1 MTTTCRPNV
10 FNLTAPESPRSAI
23 SPPVSSPKPLYVMAP
38 PVTGEANLPLQNS
51 NIHILNNSNTSIYD
65 SAEDDFTISQLAK
78 SKTSFHKPPSPPT
91 SASVLVSLFSL
102 SLSMHALQLYGK
114 RRKSKPV
121 RYGVSTTVAEK
132 IHSPPKPNVVVH
144 NPSSNSMSSPKEN
157 SATKCS
163 KSPVEKSP
171 AMIRAEEIQSTLGT
185 KHPSCIRLIVKS
197 HIGSGYWMGMP
208 QPFSK
213 MFLPK
218 TDSDMAI
225 EDENGEIH
233 HLKYIANK
241 NGLSAG
247 WKKFANDH
255 KLLEGDV
262 LIFHLVEPFKFK
274 VYIIRANDINKVP
287 DLETDTPSQ
296 TTKKRKQEI
305 VSEVLEGSRPSK
317 PELKTLQDFHIMV
330 KGQCIDSE
338 LPEDVRMGY
347 YKLCISR
354 KELLHDNLPEGLY
367 DKLVAGMIGETVNIA
382 NEIKNCKLTVTTE
395 EFNVWD
401 NSLKS
406 FEILGMKVGFLRDRI
421 GKLCKIVLESECR
434 FDIQR
439 FNEAKNEKKQIEDE
453 IDDVAKKLVGLKE
466 RCGKLDGIVGGL
478 KEKVGRHEVK
488 FLEEVDAPW

>member
-1 MTTTCRPNV
+1 
-10 FNLTAPESPRSAI
+10 
-23 SPPVSSPKPLYVMAP
+23 MAP

-51 NIHILNNSNTSIYD
+51 NIHLLNNSNTSIYD
-65 SAEDDFTISQLAK
+65 SAEDDFTISQLDK
-78 SKTSFHKPPSPPT
+78 SKTSVHKPPSPPR
-91 SASVLVSLFSL
+91 SASVL
-102 SLSMHALQLYGK
+102 GK

-132 IHSPPKPNVVVH
+132 INSPPKPNVVVH

-171 AMIRAEEIQSTLGT
+171 AMIQAEEIQSSLGT
-185 KHPSCIRLIVKS
+185 KHPSCIKLIVKS
-197 HIGSGYWMGMP
+197 HVGSGYWMGFP
-208 QPFSK
+208 HPFSK

-225 EDENGEIH
+225 EDEDREIY

-287 DLETDTPSQ
+287 DLETNTPSQ

-317 PELKTLQDFHIMV
+317 PELSSQELKTFQDFHIMV

-367 DKLVAGMIGETVNIA
+367 PKLVAGMIGETVNIA

-406 FEILGMKVGFLRDRI
+406 FEILGMKVGFLRARI
-421 GKLCKIVLESECR
+421 GKLCKVVSESECR

-439 FNEAKNEKKQIEDE
+439 FKEAKNEKKQIEDE

-466 RCGKLDGIVGGL
+466 RCGKLDAIVGGL